1 MTNLAKYLEQFSRLR
16 RAPGAAFSGLSLNR
30 APHKPILLLSVLDL
44 MARNELASSFIE
56 ITGDLV
62 ELNELFNGYWRR
74 VAPLGKSSS
83 IAFPFSRLHN
93 EPFWK
98 LVPLPG
104 REITAAVL
112 NHITNVSQLRRVA
125 LGARLDE
132 ELFLYLQ
139 RPDSR
144 NELRQALL
152 RSCFSE
158 QAGAELSEQVAINAE
173 AYDYS
178 LELVRQAHFPKT
190 EEAPVVF
197 KVAARNQGFRRIV
210 VQAYDHRC
218 ALCGVRIVTPE
229 GHTAVEAAHIVPW
242 RETRNDDIRNGLA
255 LCRLCHWNFDEGMMG
270 LSEKYDVLIS
280 RQMTTKPNFPGGL
293 VTLAGRGAILPAD
306 CDLWP
311 GPEYLAGHRCYW
323 KL

>member
-1 MTNLAKYLEQFSRLR
+1 MNDLGKYLEQFRRLR
-16 RAPGAAFSGLSLNR
+16 RAPGPAFSELSRRL
-30 APHKPILLLSVLDL
+30 APHKPLLLLSVLDL
-44 MARNELASSFIE
+44 VARNELTSPFIE
-56 ITGDLV
+56 ISGDLV

-93 EPFWK
+93 EPFWE
-98 LVPLPG
+98 LVSLPG
-104 REITAAVL
+104 LEITAAVL

-132 ELFLYLQ
+132 ELFLHLQ
-139 RPDSR
+139 NPESR
-144 NELRQALL
+144 NQLRQVLL
-152 RSCFSE
+152 GSCFSA
-158 QAGAELSEQVAINAE
+158 QGIAELSEQVAINAE

-178 LELVRQAHFPKT
+178 LELVRQAHFPET
-190 EEAPVVF
+190 AEAPVVF

-210 VQAYDHRC
+210 IQAYDHRC

-242 RETRNDDIRNGLA
+242 SKTQNDDIRNGLA
-255 LCRLCHWNFDEGMMG
+255 LCGLCHWNFDEGMMG

-293 VTLAGRGAILPAD
+293 VTLAGRSAILPAD
-306 CDLWP
+306 HDLWP
-311 GPEYLAGHRCYW
+311 GPEYLNEHRRHW
-323 KL
+323 TL

>member
-1 MTNLAKYLEQFSRLR
+1 MNGLGKYLEQFRRLR
-16 RAPGAAFSGLSLNR
+16 RAPGAAFSELSRKL
-30 APHKPILLLSVLDL
+30 APHKPLLLLSVLDL
-44 MARNELASSFIE
+44 VARNELTSPFIE
-56 ITGDLV
+56 ISGDLV

-98 LVPLPG
+98 LVPVPG
-104 REITAAVL
+104 REISPAVL
-112 NHITNVSQLRRVA
+112 NNISNVSQLRRAA

-132 ELFLYLQ
+132 ELFLHLQ

-158 QAGAELSEQVAINAE
+158 QGIAALSEQVAINAE

-178 LELVRQAHFPKT
+178 LELVRQAHFPET
-190 EEAPVVF
+190 AEAPVVF

-280 RQMTTKPNFPGGL
+280 RQMTTRPNFPGGL
-293 VTLAGRGAILPAD
+293 VTLDGRGAILPAD
-306 CDLWP
+306 RDLWP
-311 GPEYLAGHRCYW
+311 GPEYLTEHRRYW